1 MGSSPHSLI
10 CKSGIISGVT
20 YSMNHQEVERLA
32 YFLYVSR
39 GRPEG
44 QALQHWHEAENQLAD
59 YQHYS
64 NADAGTTGY
73 SASLRFSAEPQ
84 D

>member
-1 MGSSPHSLI
+1 M
-10 CKSGIISGVT
+10 T

-44 QALQHWHEAENQLAD
+44 QALQHWHEAENQLAE

-64 NADAGTTGY
+64 DAETATTGY

-84 D
+84 A